1 MRRRERGRAVWGVM
15 GVRGAIEAEATI
27 AGAGAGA
34 GVEAEAMIA
43 DLGAGVEVG
52 VGAMMAGIGGGVA
65 VLGSGAAEGG
75 V

>member
-15 GVRGAIEAEATI
+15 GVRGVIEAEVMI
-27 AGAGAGA
+27 AGAGAGV
-34 GVEAEAMIA
+34 GAEAMIA
-43 DLGAGVEVG
+43 DLGVGVEVG

-65 VLGSGAAEGG
+65 VLGRGAAEGG